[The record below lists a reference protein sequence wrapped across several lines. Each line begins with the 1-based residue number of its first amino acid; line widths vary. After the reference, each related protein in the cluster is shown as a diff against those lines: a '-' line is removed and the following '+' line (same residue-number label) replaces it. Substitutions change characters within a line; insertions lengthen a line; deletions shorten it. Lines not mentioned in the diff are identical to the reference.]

1 MSESNELSLVNKGLA
16 EINPAPFDGQAT
28 LAVVGLARSG
38 TSMLSALLQDL
49 GVFMGDAVD
58 KAVFEDVEVARFID
72 TGDFKGL
79 AGFASARN
87 AEHEVWGFKRPN
99 AYKSLPAIVPVL
111 RKPRIIVMFRDIL
124 AIAMRNHVSMQMDV
138 IPFLPL
144 YADEYMELAKN
155 VSRIKCPMLLVSY
168 EKFIQF
174 PEESIDKTAAF
185 AGISLTPEM
194 RERALKIVNNGTENY
209 LRASRLRYTGHVDR
223 IIDRKLRGW
232 AMVIGQ
238 PRVKAKVHLRV
249 DGKLIVSLVA
259 NKLRKDLVAAGIG
272 DGYHGF
278 EIPFDGMITKDSTV
292 EVIAGNADVHLPNS
306 GKTAAAYGFA

>member
-1 MSESNELSLVNKGLA
+1 MSGDNQQSLVNKGLV
-16 EINPAPFDGQAT
+16 EINAAPFDGEAT

-38 TSMLSALLQDL
+38 TSMLSALLQEL
-49 GVFMGDAVD
+49 GIYMGDAVD

-72 TGDFKGL
+72 AADFKGL
-79 AGFASARN
+79 GEFAAARN
-87 AEHEVWGFKRPN
+87 ASHDVWGFKRPN
-99 AYKSLPAIVPVL
+99 AYKALQQIVPIL

-138 IPFLPL
+138 IPFLPI
-144 YADEYMELAKN
+144 YADEYMELVKT

-185 AGISLTPEM
+185 AGIEMTPEL
-194 RERALKIVNNGTENY
+194 RERALGIVNNGTENY

-232 AMVIGQ
+232 AMVIDQ
-238 PRVKAKVHLRV
+238 PRVKAKVHLKV
-249 DGKLIVSLVA
+249 DGKLVTTVVA
-259 NKLRKDLVAAGIG
+259 NQLRKDLVAAGIG

-278 EIPFDGMITKDSTV
+278 EIPIGYDIKTASAV
-292 EVIAGNADVHLPNS
+292 EVIAGNADFELPNS
-306 GKTAAAYGFA
+306 GKSAAAYGLA

>member
-1 MSESNELSLVNKGLA
+1 MNDGNQQSLVNKGLV
-16 EINPAPFDGQAT
+16 EINASPCGSEAT
-28 LAVVGLARSG
+28 VAIVGLARSG

-49 GVFMGDAVD
+49 GIYMGDAVD

-72 TGDFKGL
+72 AGDFKGL
-79 AGFASARN
+79 EEFAAARN
-87 AEHEVWGFKRPN
+87 AKHGVWGFKRPN
-99 AYKSLPAIVPVL
+99 AYKALPQIVPIL
-111 RKPRIIVMFRDIL
+111 RKPRLIVMFRDIL

-138 IPFLPL
+138 IPFLPI
-144 YADEYMELAKN
+144 YADEYMDMVKT
-155 VSRIKCPMLLVSY
+155 VSRLKCPMLLVSY

-185 AGISLTPEM
+185 AGIELTPEL

-223 IIDRKLRGW
+223 IIDRTLRGW
-232 AMVIGQ
+232 AMVIDQ
-238 PRVKAKVHLRV
+238 PRVKAKVHLKI
-249 DGKLIVSLVA
+249 DGKLVSTLVA

-278 EIPFDGMITKDSTV
+278 EIPISGDIRPASMV
-292 EVIAGNADVHLPNS
+292 EVVAGNADFELPNS
-306 GKTAAAYGFA
+306 GKTAAAYGLA